1 MILPENYTVQAE
13 LLPLMPFKVFGSNCV
28 HIDQIPYTVDGID
41 FYGCEEIYSP
51 FFGEFNYSYACDK
64 YEHDQIVKQE
74 LQCNDYGKYEY
85 YFSAGALALLCSDA
99 DMKLPS
105 DVSREAFTHLYPK
118 CVDKVFTFM
127 LAHKPDDKMK
137 LTIDGVEYQMA
148 LISQWENPIDPYMCI
163 NDKLMIHVP
172 SNETFRCINTSVVV
186 WEQATPTRNQTA
198 MLFSDPVYNTRRYA
212 VMLLGELYEMAE
224 NKMRE

>member
-1 MILPENYTVQAE
+1 MILPENYTIQAE
-13 LLPLMPFKVFGSNCV
+13 LLPLMPFKLLGSSGV
-28 HIDQIPYTVDGID
+28 HINQIPYTVDGID
-41 FYGCEEIYSP
+41 FYGCEETNSP
-51 FFGEFNYSYACDK
+51 FFGVSYGYACDK
-64 YEHDQIVKQE
+64 YEHDQLVKKE

-99 DMKLPS
+99 DMRLPS

-118 CVDKVFTFM
+118 CVDKVFTSK
-127 LAHKPDDKMK
+127 LAHRPDDKMK

-163 NDKLMIHVP
+163 NDKLMIYVP

-186 WEQATPTRNQTA
+186 WEQATPTSGQTT
-198 MLFSDPVYNTRRYA
+198 MLCSVPEYNTRRYA

-224 NKMRE
+224 NKMGM

>member
-1 MILPENYTVQAE
+1 MILPENYIVQSE
-13 LLPLMPFKVFGSNCV
+13 LLPLMPFKMFGSNGV

-41 FYGCEEIYSP
+41 FYGCEETKTNSP
-51 FFGEFNYSYACDK
+51 FFGVNYGYACDK
-64 YEHDQIVKQE
+64 YEHDQFVKQE
-74 LQCNDYGKYEY
+74 LRCNDYGKYEY
-85 YFSAGALALLCSDA
+85 YFSAGALALLCSD
-99 DMKLPS
+99 
-105 DVSREAFTHLYPK
+105 VSSEAFTHLYPK

-163 NDKLMIHVP
+163 NDKLMIYVP
-172 SNETFRCINTSVVV
+172 SNEAFRCINTSVVV
-186 WEQATPTRNQTA
+186 WEQATPTRNQIA
-198 MLFSDPVYNTRRYA
+198 MLCSDPVYNTRRYA

-224 NKMRE
+224 NKMGE

>member
-13 LLPLMPFKVFGSNCV
+13 LLPLMPFKVFGSSGVN
-28 HIDQIPYTVDGID
+28 IDQIPYTVDGID
-41 FYGCEEIYSP
+41 FYGCEETNNPI
-51 FFGEFNYSYACDK
+51 FDVDYSYACNK
-64 YEHDQIVKQE
+64 YEHDQFVKQE

-99 DMKLPS
+99 DMNLPS
-105 DVSREAFTHLYPK
+105 DVSRVAFTHLYPK

-127 LAHKPDDKMK
+127 LAHKPDDKMR
-137 LTIDGVEYQMA
+137 LTIDGVEYQMD
-148 LISQWENPIDPYMCI
+148 LITQWENPIDPYMCI
-163 NDKLMIHVP
+163 DYKLMIRVP

-186 WEQATPTRNQTA
+186 WRQTAPTSGQTA
-198 MLFSDPVYNTRRYA
+198 MLCSDPKYNTRRYA

-224 NKMRE
+224 NKMGR

>member
-13 LLPLMPFKVFGSNCV
+13 LLPLMPFKVLGSRGV

-41 FYGCEEIYSP
+41 FYGCEETNNPI
-51 FFGEFNYSYACDK
+51 FDVDYSYACNK
-64 YEHDQIVKQE
+64 YEHDQFVKQE

-99 DMKLPS
+99 GS
-105 DVSREAFTHLYPK
+105 EAFTHLYPK

-127 LAHKPDDKMK
+127 LAHKPDDKMR
-137 LTIDGVEYQMA
+137 LTIDGVEYQMD

-163 NDKLMIHVP
+163 DYKLMIRVP

-186 WEQATPTRNQTA
+186 WRQTAPTSGQTA
-198 MLFSDPVYNTRRYA
+198 MLCSDPKYNTRRYA

-224 NKMRE
+224 NKMGR